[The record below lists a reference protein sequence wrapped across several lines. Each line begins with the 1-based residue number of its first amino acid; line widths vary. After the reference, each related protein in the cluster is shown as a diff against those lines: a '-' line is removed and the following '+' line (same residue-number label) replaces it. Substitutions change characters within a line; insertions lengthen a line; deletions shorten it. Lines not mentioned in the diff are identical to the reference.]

1 MVIIAHRAEHP
12 RQSVKS
18 VFDKKLRGETNTDCR
33 RMKRILSDGG
43 NVFQTDELY
52 DGVILIHRHPATL
65 LFLFIERYIIMYVYA
80 CVLYII
86 AVLISR
92 CKFT

>member
-1 MVIIAHRAEHP
+1 MKRTRIQRIQRILSGGDNRSPSEASASIR
-12 RQSVKS
+12 VKS

-65 LFLFIERYIIMYVYA
+65 LFLFFYR
-80 CVLYII
+80 
-86 AVLISR
+86 
-92 CKFT
+92 

>member
-1 MVIIAHRAEHP
+1 MKRTRIESGYNGFCQVVILAHRAEHP

-65 LFLFIERYIIMYVYA
+65 LFLFFYR
-80 CVLYII
+80 
-86 AVLISR
+86 
-92 CKFT
+92 